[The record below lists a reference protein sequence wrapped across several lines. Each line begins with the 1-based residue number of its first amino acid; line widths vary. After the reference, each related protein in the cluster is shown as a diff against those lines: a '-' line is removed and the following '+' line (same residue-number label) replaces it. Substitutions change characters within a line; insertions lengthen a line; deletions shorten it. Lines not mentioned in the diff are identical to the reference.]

1 MVLLLHQN
9 LANLFRHRIF
19 SKRLA
24 LRDAIA
30 IIANGFVFII
40 EIVAEHVP
48 RILRCADRLWR
59 DRWHFAQIV
68 DLSRESQGMIE
79 FLLGVGPELSRDVH
93 VFCAFDYLRIDY
105 VSNYRLILAAQ
116 I

>member
-9 LANLFRHRIF
+9 LADLFRHRIF

-24 LRDAIA
+24 LRDALA

-40 EIVAEHVP
+40 EIVTEHVP
-48 RILRCADRLWR
+48 RIFRCADRLWR
-59 DRWHFAQIV
+59 DRWHLAQIV

-79 FLLGVGPELSRDVH
+79 LLLGVDLELSRDVH
-93 VFCAFDYLRIDY
+93 VFRAFEYLRIDY
-105 VSNYRLILAAQ
+105 VSDDR
-116 I
+116 